1 MEDDK
6 VQAIPFQSENAMM
19 NNLPMA
25 PGSVQSLVSLKGVS
39 IVGITPCCPPCEC
52 MRKRRYTIAP
62 IGLDGKIGAQMA
74 LAIDMTGCCDKKK
87 HSSIGTAPLLL
98 ELSENKKKLYTGVIP
113 AMDKCCRC
121 VSCCPSLLP
130 MTINNDAGVKI
141 GMMTRELPSCGQQ
154 TRTFFDASG
163 TPKYRAGPPCC
174 RCGGC
179 TCGNFRCCFCL
190 GCCGCES
197 VRTIPIIGFQ
207 SGDDGVLTRRVRYC
221 PPCSLPSYEI
231 IFPAGA
237 SQELR
242 LALILGTCEMEY
254 FDIV

>member
-25 PGSVQSLVSLKGVS
+25 PGSVQSLVSLKGVE

-62 IGLDGKIGAQMA
+62 IGPDNKRGAQMA

-113 AMDKCCRC
+113 AMDKCCR
-121 VSCCPSLLP
+121 
-130 MTINNDAGVKI
+130 
-141 GMMTRELPSCGQQ
+141 
-154 TRTFFDASG
+154 FFLVVLH
-163 TPKYRAGPPCC
+163 
-174 RCGGC
+174 
-179 TCGNFRCCFCL
+179 CFL
-190 GCCGCES
+190 
-197 VRTIPIIGFQ
+197 
-207 SGDDGVLTRRVRYC
+207 
-221 PPCSLPSYEI
+221 
-231 IFPAGA
+231 
-237 SQELR
+237 
-242 LALILGTCEMEY
+242 
-254 FDIV
+254 